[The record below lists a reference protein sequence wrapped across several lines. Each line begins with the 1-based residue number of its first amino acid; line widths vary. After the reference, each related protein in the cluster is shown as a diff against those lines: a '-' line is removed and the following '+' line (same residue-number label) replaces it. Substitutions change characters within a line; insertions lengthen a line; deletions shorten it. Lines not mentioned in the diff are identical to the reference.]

1 MPNNIVNAVLNLSVP
16 AALAA
21 EGARAVTN
29 GLLLAA
35 SGLLRQQA
43 SFALFQRDDL
53 VGFQIIEGFFSS
65 ARPEDFD
72 TLDFRRGADSEM
84 QAHIILG
91 DIAVA
96 AAHFVHLLQPGGRH
110 GAAGA
115 DAVAVRFAPD
125 RLDQDPVL
133 LGAIVLQSA
142 RRIVHIVDADLKAAV
157 IVEVAEGRSS

>member
-35 SGLLRQQA
+35 SGLLRQQG
-43 SFALFQRDDL
+43 SFALFQRGDL
-53 VGFQIIEGFFSS
+53 IGFQIFEGFFSS

-91 DIAVA
+91 DVA
-96 AAHFVHLLQPGGRH
+96 AAAAHLVHLLHHGGQH
-110 GAAGA
+110 GYACA
-115 DAVAVRFAPD
+115 DAVAVRFSFA
-125 RLDQDPVL
+125 
-133 LGAIVLQSA
+133 GFYTI
-142 RRIVHIVDADLKAAV
+142 
-157 IVEVAEGRSS
+157 